1 MLNKIIDFFHHLFI
15 PKEENN
21 YQPKLLHLDF
31 LSFYLIFA
39 LFLTF
44 GYRVI
49 SRTGLDVLGFA
60 TDITVNKLYQITN
73 QVRQKYDLPPLS
85 YNKKL
90 EQAAYLKA
98 QDMFKKNYWAHY
110 APDGTT
116 PWQFILTTGYRY
128 QYAGENLA
136 KNFLFSKDVVDAWM
150 DSPKHRE
157 NILKKEYNEVGF
169 AVVNGILNGEETTL
183 VVQMFAKPEEQT
195 AIANEENQPAPI
207 VPAVQAEEKN
217 LPAVSRSQQK
227 INLAPLTYKINLVLF
242 SLLTLAL
249 IADLYFAQR
258 LGIFHLKR
266 KNIFHLMFFAFIIIG
281 LLLFTKGAII

>member
-1 MLNKIIDFFHHLFI
+1 MMNKVVNFFHHLFI

-21 YQPKLLHLDF
+21 YQPKLLHLDL

-44 GYRVI
+44 SYRVI
-49 SRTGLDVLGFA
+49 NPFGLNILGFA
-60 TDITVNKLYQITN
+60 TDITINKLYQLTN
-73 QVRQKYDLPPLS
+73 QMRQKYNLPPLS

-116 PWQFILTTGYRY
+116 PWQFILATGYRY

-150 DSPKHRE
+150 ASEKHRE
-157 NILKKEYNEVGF
+157 NILRKEYTDVGF
-169 AVVNGILNGEETTL
+169 AVVNGVLNGEQTTL
-183 VVQMFAKPEEQT
+183 VVQLFATPQETSIT
-195 AIANEENQPAPI
+195 AQ
-207 VPAVQAEEKN
+207 EKN
-217 LPAVSRSQQK
+217 FPLAAPVEAKETQIQANNNLSPK
-227 INLAPLTYKINLVLF
+227 INLTPFVFRFNLLLF
-242 SLLTLAL
+242 SLLLIAL
-249 IADLYFAQR
+249 ILDLYFAHQ
-258 LGIFHLKR
+258 LGLFHLKR
-266 KNIFHLMFFAFIIIG
+266 KNVFHLTFFGFVLISILI
-281 LLLFTKGAII
+281 LKSGAII

>member
-49 SRTGLDVLGFA
+49 SSTGLNVLGFA
-60 TDITVNKLYQITN
+60 TDITINKLYQLTN
-73 QVRQKYDLPPLS
+73 QTRQKYNLLPLNYS
-85 YNKKL
+85 KKL

-183 VVQMFAKPEEQT
+183 VVQMFAKPEE
-195 AIANEENQPAPI
+195 NQPAPI

-266 KNIFHLMFFAFIIIG
+266 KDIFHLMFFAFIIIG
-281 LLLFTKGAII
+281 LLLFTKGVII

>member
-1 MLNKIIDFFHHLFI
+1 MLNKIIDFFYHLFI

-44 GYRVI
+44 GYRFLPQKAL
-49 SRTGLDVLGFA
+49 SVLGFA
-60 TDITVNKLYQITN
+60 TDITVNKLHQLTN
-73 QVRQKYDLPPLS
+73 QTRQKHNLPPLD

-98 QDMFKKNYWAHY
+98 QDMFKRNYWAHY

-116 PWQFILTTGYRY
+116 PWQFILTSGYRY

-136 KNFLFSKDVVDAWM
+136 KNFLFSQDVVNAWM
-150 DSPKHRE
+150 DSPTHRE

-183 VVQMFAKPEEQT
+183 VVQMFAQPAETGSLTQEQKT
-195 AIANEENQPAPI
+195 API

-217 LPAVSRSQQK
+217 LPAVSGPQTK
-227 INLAPLTYKINLVLF
+227 INLSPLTYRVNLILF
-242 SLLTLAL
+242 SFLTLAL
-249 IADLYFAQR
+249 IADLYFAQK

-266 KNIFHLMFFAFIIIG
+266 KNIFHLMFFGFIIVG
-281 LLLFTKGAII
+281 LLLFTKGSII

>member
-1 MLNKIIDFFHHLFI
+1 MMNKVVNFFHHLFI
-15 PKEENN
+15 PKEKNN

-44 GYRVI
+44 GYRII
-49 SRTGLDVLGFA
+49 SHTGLNVLGFA
-60 TDITVNKLYQITN
+60 TDITINKLYQLTN
-73 QVRQKYDLPPLS
+73 QMRQKYNLPTLNYS
-85 YNKKL
+85 KKL

-116 PWQFILTTGYRY
+116 PWQFILATGYRY

-136 KNFLFSKDVVDAWM
+136 KNFLFSKDLIDAWM

-195 AIANEENQPAPI
+195 AIATEEKQSTPI

-217 LPAVSRSQQK
+217 LAAVSNPRPK
-227 INLAPLTYKINLVLF
+227 INLTPLTYRINLILF

-249 IADLYFAQR
+249 IADLYFAQK

-266 KNIFHLMFFAFIIIG
+266 KNIFHLMFFGFII
-281 LLLFTKGAII
+281 LSLVFFTKGAII